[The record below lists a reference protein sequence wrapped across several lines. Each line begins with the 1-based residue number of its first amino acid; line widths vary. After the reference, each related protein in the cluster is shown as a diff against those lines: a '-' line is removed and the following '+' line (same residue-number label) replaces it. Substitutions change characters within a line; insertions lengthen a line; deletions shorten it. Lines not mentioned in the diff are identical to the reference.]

1 MRLESL
7 VLATGEVTGRT
18 SLPMV
23 VTVPIAP
30 YREMDCPE
38 SPVPILSSPCVALS
52 TPSLPALSPSHQS
65 VPLALSHFTA
75 LKSRHTPP
83 ISKTI
88 PGGSG
93 VERGG
98 HGTWAT
104 APSSLQEAT
113 LGALLTSL
121 PEPGKETPPCHPLQ
135 ALS

>member
-7 VLATGEVTGRT
+7 VLAIGGVTGRT

-23 VTVPIAP
+23 MTVPIAP
-30 YREMDCPE
+30 CREMDCPE
-38 SPVPILSSPCVALS
+38 SPVPILSSPCVALY

-83 ISKTI
+83 ISKTS
-88 PGGSG
+88 PGAAES
-93 VERGG
+93 RGG

-104 APSSLQEAT
+104 TPSSLQEAT
-113 LGALLTSL
+113 LGTLLASL
-121 PEPGKETPPCHPLQ
+121 LDPGKETPPCHPLQ